1 LTPSALWAV
10 ALALAG
16 QAAMPSPSPSDAERE
31 RAIAAIHRR
40 AATVAPGSDQAAR
53 LSAELGD
60 IGRGYLEQG
69 DYGRAIELLSE
80 AYGLDEQNGLVL
92 SELTLAHVRVEDYD
106 SARFYL
112 QLAEERVA
120 SAPPEIYGV
129 LGEIYYSMNRLE
141 DAVLAWS
148 EFVRFGGQDPVQLR
162 RLLLARDE
170 LALTSGQRTFVAD
183 HFSIFADP
191 DVPDAM
197 VRLASEDLEAAY
209 LRESAFFGA
218 QLSGFQI
225 VVLYAG
231 RSYFSLLS
239 VPDWVSG
246 VFDGKIRVCVE
257 PRYGAERALSAV
269 LTHEL
274 AHALIRQSSRDRAP
288 GWLHEG
294 LSQWWEGRRLP
305 HSEVKAVLGKKLP
318 PSLEA
323 LEATFRQKLDRA
335 AARASYAGALS
346 VVEYLMA
353 VRGEG
358 VIACVLASLGG
369 GASFGDALRMEA
381 GLSPAELYRKW
392 REWVGV

>member
-1 LTPSALWAV
+1 
-10 ALALAG
+10 
-16 QAAMPSPSPSDAERE
+16 
-31 RAIAAIHRR
+31 
-40 AATVAPGSDQAAR
+40 
-53 LSAELGD
+53 
-60 IGRGYLEQG
+60 
-69 DYGRAIELLSE
+69 
-80 AYGLDEQNGLVL
+80 
-92 SELTLAHVRVEDYD
+92 VRVEDFE

-129 LGEIYYSMNRLE
+129 LGEIYYSLNRLD

-148 EFVRFGGQDPVQLR
+148 EFVRFGGHDPIQLR
-162 RLLLARDE
+162 RLLRARDE
-170 LALTSGQRTFVAD
+170 LALTRGQRTFAAD

-197 VRLASEDLEAAY
+197 LHLASEDLEAAY
-209 LRESAFFGA
+209 PRESAFFGA
-218 QLSGFQI
+218 HFSGPQV

-257 PRYGAERALSAV
+257 PRDGAERALSAV

-274 AHALIRQSSRDRAP
+274 AHALIRQGSRDRAP

-305 HSEVKAVLGKKLP
+305 RSEIKSVLGKKAP
-318 PSLEA
+318 ASLEA
-323 LEATFRQKLDRA
+323 LEATFRQRLDRT

-353 VRGEG
+353 IRGEG
-358 VIACVLASLGG
+358 VVACVLSSLAEGT
-369 GASFGDALRMEA
+369 SFAEALREET
-381 GLSPAELYRKW
+381 GLSPAELYRRW
-392 REWVGV
+392 RSWAGV

>member
-1 LTPSALWAV
+1 
-10 ALALAG
+10 
-16 QAAMPSPSPSDAERE
+16 MPSHSRSDAERE

-40 AATVAPGSDQAAR
+40 AATATPGSAEATR
-53 LSAELGD
+53 LSAELG
-60 IGRGYLEQG
+60 GLGHGYLEEG
-69 DYGRAIELLSE
+69 EFGRAIELLSE

-92 SELTLAHVRVEDYD
+92 SELTLAHVRVQDFD

-112 QLAEERVA
+112 RLAEERVA

-129 LGEIYYSMNRLE
+129 LGEIYYSLNRLD

-162 RLLLARDE
+162 RLLRARDE
-170 LALTSGQRTFVAD
+170 LALTRGQRSFSGD

-209 LRESAFFGA
+209 LRESVFFGTH
-218 QLSGFQI
+218 LSGPQI

-231 RSYFSLLS
+231 RAYFSLLS

-257 PRYGAERALSAV
+257 PRDGAERALSAV

-274 AHALIRQSSRDRAP
+274 AHALIRQSSGDRAP

-305 HSEVKAVLGKKLP
+305 HSEVKAVFGKKAP
-318 PSLEA
+318 RSLEV
-323 LEATFRQKLDRA
+323 LETTFRQKLDRA

-346 VVEYLMA
+346 VVEYLMSI
-353 VRGEG
+353 RGEG
-358 VIACVLASLGG
+358 IVACVLARLGG
-369 GASFGDALRMEA
+369 GTSFADALRVEA
-381 GLSPAELYRKW
+381 GLSPAELYRQW
-392 REWVGV
+392 RDWAGI

>member
-1 LTPSALWAV
+1 
-10 ALALAG
+10 
-16 QAAMPSPSPSDAERE
+16 MPSHPPSDAERE

-40 AATVAPGSDQAAR
+40 AARVAPGTAEAAR
-53 LSAELGD
+53 LSAELG
-60 IGRGYLEQG
+60 GVGHGYLEEGQ
-69 DYGRAIELLSE
+69 YGRAIELLSE
-80 AYGLDEQNGLVL
+80 AYGLDEENGLVL
-92 SELTLAHVRVEDYD
+92 SELTLAHVRVEDFD
-106 SARFYL
+106 AARFYL

-129 LGEIYYSMNRLE
+129 LGEIYYSLNRLD

-148 EFVRFGGQDPVQLR
+148 EFARFGGQDPVQLR
-162 RLLLARDE
+162 RLLRARDE
-170 LALTSGQRTFVAD
+170 LALTRGQRSFSGD

-197 VRLASEDLEAAY
+197 VRLAGEDLEAAY
-209 LRESAFFGA
+209 VRESVFFGTR
-218 QLSGFQI
+218 LSGPQI

-257 PRYGAERALSAV
+257 PREGAERALSAV

-305 HSEVKAVLGKKLP
+305 HSEVKAILAKKAP

-323 LEATFRQKLDRA
+323 LEATLRQKLDRA
-335 AARASYAGALS
+335 AARASYASALS

-353 VRGEG
+353 IRGEG
-358 VIACVLASLGG
+358 VVGCVLASLGG
-369 GASFGDALRMEA
+369 GRPFADALREEA

-392 REWVGV
+392 RDWAGV

>member
-1 LTPSALWAV
+1 
-10 ALALAG
+10 
-16 QAAMPSPSPSDAERE
+16 MPSPPSSSDAQRE
-31 RAIAAIHRR
+31 KAIVAIHRR
-40 AATVAPGSDQAAR
+40 AATVTPGSADAAR
-53 LSAELGD
+53 LGAELGR
-60 IGRGYLEQG
+60 IGHGYLEEEE
-69 DYGRAIELLSE
+69 YGRAIELLSE

-92 SELTLAHVRVEDYD
+92 SELTLAHVRVEDFD

-112 QLAEERVA
+112 QLAEDRLA

-129 LGEIYYSMNRLE
+129 LGEIYYSLNRLDE
-141 DAVLAWS
+141 AVLAWS

-162 RLLLARDE
+162 RLLRARDE
-170 LALTSGQRTFVAD
+170 LALTRGQRTFAAD

-209 LRESAFFGA
+209 LRESVFFGIH
-218 QLSGFQI
+218 LPGPQI

-257 PRYGAERALSAV
+257 PRDGAERALSAV

-274 AHALIRQSSRDRAP
+274 AHALIRQGSRDRAP

-305 HSEVKAVLGKKLP
+305 RSEIKSVLGKKAP
-318 PSLEA
+318 ASLEA
-323 LEATFRQKLDRA
+323 LEATFRQKLDRT

-353 VRGEG
+353 IRGEG
-358 VIACVLASLGG
+358 VVACVLSSLGG
-369 GASFGDALRMEA
+369 GTSFAEALHEET
-381 GLSPAELYRKW
+381 GLSPAELYRQW
-392 REWVGV
+392 RNWAGV